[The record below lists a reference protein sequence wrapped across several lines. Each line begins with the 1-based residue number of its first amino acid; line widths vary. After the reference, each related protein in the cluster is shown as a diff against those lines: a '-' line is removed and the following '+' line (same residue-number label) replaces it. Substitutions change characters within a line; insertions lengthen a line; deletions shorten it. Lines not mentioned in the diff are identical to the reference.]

1 METSVLS
8 DNGCDFAGKSG
19 IKGEIMLFESEK
31 KWILENMKNPN
42 EIIIELAL
50 YSVRMMDINDEP
62 TEFFFYKL

>member
-1 METSVLS
+1 
-8 DNGCDFAGKSG
+8 
-19 IKGEIMLFESEK
+19 
-31 KWILENMKNPN
+31 MKNPN